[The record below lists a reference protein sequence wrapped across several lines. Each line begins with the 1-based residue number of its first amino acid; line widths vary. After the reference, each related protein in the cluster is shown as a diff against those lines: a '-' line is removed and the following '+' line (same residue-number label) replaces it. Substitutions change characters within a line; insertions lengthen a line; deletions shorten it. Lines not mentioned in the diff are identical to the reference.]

1 MSKKAE
7 ARAAR
12 KALSQEKFEASKAAL
27 IAKVET
33 DQQPR
38 QAATPPINKGPRLAP
53 HLERAAT
60 AAEKAPK
67 AIKDGSRFGS
77 LVTWCCTKADLVD
90 QWSWGEARAWAQHEW
105 DNTIHPPFKEFAKLT
120 WKEIDG
126 FSSGGKRSHKL
137 HHSHEVGDLIPEA
150 QQRWSDLDLEQY
162 ETVFRFRLGNT
173 ERVWGYISHAHFHIV
188 WWDRNHSIY
197 PTEHN

>member
-12 KALSQEKFEASKAAL
+12 KAVSQEKFEASKAAL
-27 IAKVET
+27 IAKFET

-60 AAEKAPK
+60 AAEKTPK

-77 LVTWCCTKADLVD
+77 LVTWCDTKADLAD
-90 QWSWGEARAWAQHEW
+90 TWSWGEQRAWLQREW
-105 DNTIHPPFKEFAKLT
+105 DEVIHPSLEAFTRLT
-120 WKEIDG
+120 WREIDSH
-126 FSSGGKRSHKL
+126 SSDSGHKK
-137 HHSHEVGDLIPEA
+137 HHDHEISDLIQEA
-150 QQRWSDLDLEQY
+150 QQRWSALGLEQF

-173 ERVWGYISHAHFHIV
+173 ERVWGFIIQAHFHIV
-188 WWDRNHSIY
+188 WWDRRHSIY